1 MEGNQGIKDQGA
13 VVHGVSSGS
22 KLRYPLRSATKLKEE
37 KQAMAG
43 EKSGGSSATRRGRP
57 KSEVS
62 KSVSVLDLSGKD
74 KIAKVPGRLSFPSKS
89 SPRPATSGSVTPI
102 SEARTRRTNT
112 LGKSETPLSNVSR
125 SSGQRR
131 FNVLSSVSYW
141 LTQIKLSESAGKHSI
156 SLGFFKLALEA
167 GCEHIQRLR
176 EELKSYA
183 CRYNLV
189 SELGESV
196 KDLMQSYNILEEF
209 EKLSISGSC
218 SESPRDG
225 GMHVSDE
232 DVHNSNTTK
241 TGNLKPKLV
250 NSDAL
255 GIRESNKLNTVH
267 KKIPTPRNKSS
278 VDKNSKTVTS
288 TEQKRSQRLKKPE
301 SNAEK
306 VKIKSSLRGTPIP
319 AEKVDSIDTSQAD
332 EEEALSQEEK
342 ENMDVQ
348 LMEQEIQTN

>member
-1 MEGNQGIKDQGA
+1 
-13 VVHGVSSGS
+13 
-22 KLRYPLRSATKLKEE
+22 
-37 KQAMAG
+37 
-43 EKSGGSSATRRGRP
+43 
-57 KSEVS
+57 
-62 KSVSVLDLSGKD
+62 
-74 KIAKVPGRLSFPSKS
+74 
-89 SPRPATSGSVTPI
+89 
-102 SEARTRRTNT
+102 
-112 LGKSETPLSNVSR
+112 
-125 SSGQRR
+125 
-131 FNVLSSVSYW
+131 
-141 LTQIKLSESAGKHSI
+141 
-156 SLGFFKLALEA
+156 
-167 GCEHIQRLR
+167 
-176 EELKSYA
+176 
-183 CRYNLV
+183 
-189 SELGESV
+189 
-196 KDLMQSYNILEEF
+196 MQSYNILEEF

-319 AEKVDSIDTSQAD
+319 AEKGGNFETNTFF
-332 EEEALSQEEK
+332 LK
-342 ENMDVQ
+342 FL
-348 LMEQEIQTN
+348 LMFNSLMYIFFSGFN